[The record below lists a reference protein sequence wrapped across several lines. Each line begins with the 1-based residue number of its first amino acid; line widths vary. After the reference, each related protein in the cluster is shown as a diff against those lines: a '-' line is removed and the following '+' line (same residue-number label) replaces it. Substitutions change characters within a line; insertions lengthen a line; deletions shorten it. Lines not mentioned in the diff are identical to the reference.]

1 MNLPVRRSGQRFTWT
16 DYQSWPD
23 DERWEL
29 IGGVAFAMSPAP
41 TTSHQSVV
49 LRLGSRLEASLVGK
63 PCQPFIAPVDVR
75 LSDDDVVQPD
85 VLVVCKPETIKPSH
99 IEGAPTVVIE
109 VLSPSTA
116 TRDLRDKKALYEKH
130 GVTEYIVVDPLEH
143 YAMRF
148 LLGGDGLYDKGTVVG
163 GNEILFV
170 HTLDDLP
177 MPMWEVFGLPDPQSL
192 ASG

>member
-1 MNLPVRRSGQRFTWT
+1 MPARRSGQRFTWT

-29 IGGVAFAMSPAP
+29 IGGEAFVMSPAP
-41 TTSHQSVV
+41 TTKHQAVTLNIAV
-49 LRLGSRLEASLVGK
+49 ALKAGLAGK
-63 PCQPFIAPVDVR
+63 TCHPFVSPIDVKF
-75 LSDDDVVQPD
+75 SETDAVQPD

-99 IEGAPTVVIE
+99 IEGAPAVVIE

-148 LLGGDGLYDKGTVVG
+148 LLGADGLYDKGTVVG
-163 GNEILFV
+163 GNETLLV
-170 HTLDDLP
+170 HFLDDLP
-177 MPMWEVFGLPDPQSL
+177 IALWEVLGLPDPQTVV
-192 ASG
+192 AG